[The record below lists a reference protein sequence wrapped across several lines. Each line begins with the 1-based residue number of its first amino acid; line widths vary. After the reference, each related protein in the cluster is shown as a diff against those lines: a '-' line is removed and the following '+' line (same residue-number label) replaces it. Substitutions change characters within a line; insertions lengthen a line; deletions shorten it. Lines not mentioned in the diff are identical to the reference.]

1 MPKHVS
7 SHAKKRLMERV
18 GIKSDYGT
26 LLNSIKKY
34 GKTKKNFRGEFY
46 KYLNSKDR
54 GKTIKVFNDCI
65 YIFSKSKK
73 RLITTY
79 KVPKSYLPI
88 SKYEIDNSVFM
99 MLCEIR
105 KTHGY
110 EIKIILKNNLEL
122 VGYVVS
128 SKRIP
133 SDVIAISLKNGKNV
147 NINAKD
153 IVNFEY
159 VIEEKESVIQ

>member
-65 YIFSKSKK
+65 YILFMY
-73 RLITTY
+73 LI
-79 KVPKSYLPI
+79 
-88 SKYEIDNSVFM
+88 
-99 MLCEIR
+99 
-105 KTHGY
+105 
-110 EIKIILKNNLEL
+110 
-122 VGYVVS
+122 
-128 SKRIP
+128 
-133 SDVIAISLKNGKNV
+133 
-147 NINAKD
+147 NI
-153 IVNFEY
+153 
-159 VIEEKESVIQ
+159 